1 MKWKYGGEQSM
12 GRAKISWACRELQRR
27 MAWRCPCR
35 NHSSRLVQAARGLL
49 WWRPLQSQLFNSF
62 WEDTEKFGIH
72 PGFGGA
78 GCWRRQEGGVSYRV
92 RQHLCIRSCHWHA
105 VIGQLFITTTK
116 RNQTTRTGRGTLV
129 RMGKKDGRNLSVWRD
144 RGTRDLSRL
153 ELALSWALK
162 SSAPFSS
169 KVPLIKKLCFRQ
181 KKMPSKT

>member
-27 MAWRCPCR
+27 MDWQCPCR

-129 RMGKKDGRNLSVWRD
+129 RMGGDGEPEVTADD
-144 RGTRDLSRL
+144 RPAPPGTICPASSIR
-153 ELALSWALK
+153 EKEEA
-162 SSAPFSS
+162 SSAARCSQRPRKAF
-169 KVPLIKKLCFRQ
+169 
-181 KKMPSKT
+181 